1 MDLNTLW
8 EKVLGELELEI
19 SKANFT
25 TWFRGTKI
33 VAENDGVVVIAVP
46 NSFSKEWL
54 ENKYRRQIVTCVSKY
69 LPNLKQ
75 LVFEVGA
82 TTPKIQTTK
91 TISVDSIPLKEEK
104 KQEFESNLNTYNTF
118 ENFIVGNNN
127 RLAHATSQAVASK
140 PGELYNPLFLYG
152 GVGLGKT
159 HLMQA
164 IGNSIKQSFPDK
176 KILYVSCENFTNEFV
191 NAISTGKIKE
201 FKKKYR
207 NIDVFLVDDIQFL
220 SHKEGT
226 QEEFFHTFNALHQSN
241 RQIVITSDRV
251 PKAIPE
257 LEDRLSSRFGWGM
270 VADIQPPNFET
281 RIAILKAK
289 AKSKNIE
296 LSDDIIQYLAQNIVT
311 NIRELE
317 GALTKIMSYVQL
329 YEENLSVAAVKD
341 LMKDLV
347 EKNQNTCST
356 PDVIIKV
363 ICKFFNI
370 AHEDLIG
377 KKRLKELVYP
387 RQLAMYLLRHELN
400 MSFPLIGRE
409 LGGKDHTTVIYGVEK
424 IEKEAARNE
433 GIKSDLASLRE
444 LLYTGNNE

>member
-1 MDLNTLW
+1 MDLNDLW

-25 TWFRGTKI
+25 TWFRGTKLL
-33 VAENDGVVVIAVP
+33 AENDGIVVIGVP

-54 ENKYRRQIVTCVSKY
+54 ENKYRRQIVMRLGKY
-69 LPNLKQ
+69 IPNLKQ
-75 LVFEVGA
+75 IVVEIGTSAPKKVSVG
-82 TTPKIQTTK
+82 TVSLDEIKSDKKQ
-91 TISVDSIPLKEEK
+91 
-104 KQEFESNLNTYNTF
+104 KQEFSSNLNPNHIF
-118 ENFIVGNNN
+118 DSFVVGNNN
-127 RLAHATSQAVASK
+127 RLAHATSQAVANK
-140 PGELYNPLFLYG
+140 PGELYNPLFIYG

-159 HLMQA
+159 HLIQA
-164 IGNSIKQSFPDK
+164 IGNDIKNKFPDK
-176 KILYVSCENFTNEFV
+176 KILYVSCENFTNEFIGS
-191 NAISTGKIKE
+191 ISTGRIKE

-257 LEDRLSSRFGWGM
+257 LEGRLSSRFGWGM
-270 VADIQPPNFET
+270 VADIQPPNLET

-289 AKSKNIE
+289 ANAKNIQLKDE
-296 LSDDIIQYLAQNIVT
+296 VIQYLAQNIIS

-317 GALTKIMSYVQL
+317 GALTKIMSYIQL
-329 YEENLSVAAVKD
+329 YEEDLNISSVKE

-347 EKNQNTCST
+347 DKSQKNSST

-363 ICKFFNI
+363 VCKFFNI
-370 AHEDLIG
+370 SREELMG
-377 KKRLKELVYP
+377 KKRIKDLVYP
-387 RQLAMYLLRHELN
+387 RQLTMYMLRHELN
-400 MSFPLIGRE
+400 MSYPLIGRE
-409 LGGKDHTTVIYGVEK
+409 MGGKDHTTIIYGVEK
-424 IEKEAARNE
+424 ITKGAARNE
-433 GIKSDLASLRE
+433 GIKSDLSSIRE
-444 LLYTGNNE
+444 LIYVGM

>member
-1 MDLNTLW
+1 MELNTLW
-8 EKVLGELELEI
+8 EKVLAELEVEI

-25 TWFRGTKI
+25 TWFRGTKLI
-33 VAENDGVVVIAVP
+33 AQNEGVVVIGVP

-54 ENKYRRQIVTCVSKY
+54 ENKYRRQIVTCLSKY
-69 LPNLKQ
+69 IPNLTQ
-75 LVFEVGA
+75 LVFEIG
-82 TTPKIQTTK
+82 TSLPKAK
-91 TISVDSIPLKEEK
+91 TSQIIEQQQPQAK
-104 KQEFESNLNTYNTF
+104 KDDFPSNLNIHHTF
-118 ENFIVGNNN
+118 KNFIVGNNN
-127 RLAHATSQAVASK
+127 RLAHATSQAVANK

-159 HLMQA
+159 HLIQA
-164 IGNSIKQSFPDK
+164 IGNAIKEQMPDK
-176 KILYVSCENFTNEFV
+176 KILYISCESFTNEYV
-191 NAISTGKIKE
+191 GAISTGKMKD

-257 LEDRLSSRFGWGM
+257 LEGRLSSRFGWGM
-270 VADIQPPNFET
+270 VADIQPPNLET

-296 LSDDIIQYLAQNIVT
+296 LSDEIIQYLAQNILS

-317 GALTKIMSYVQL
+317 GALTKIMSYIQL
-329 YEENLSVAAVKD
+329 YEENLSVATVKE

-347 EKNQNTCST
+347 EKNQSTNST
-356 PDVIIKV
+356 PDAILKIV
-363 ICKFFNI
+363 CKFFNI
-370 AHEDLIG
+370 PVEELIG
-377 KKRLKELVYP
+377 SKRIKELVYP

-400 MSFPLIGRE
+400 MSYPMIGRE
-409 LGGKDHTTVIYGVEK
+409 LGGKDHTTIIYGVHK
-424 IEKEAARNE
+424 VEKEATRNE
-433 GIKSDLASLRE
+433 GMKSDLSSMRE
-444 LLYTGNNE
+444 LLYSIN